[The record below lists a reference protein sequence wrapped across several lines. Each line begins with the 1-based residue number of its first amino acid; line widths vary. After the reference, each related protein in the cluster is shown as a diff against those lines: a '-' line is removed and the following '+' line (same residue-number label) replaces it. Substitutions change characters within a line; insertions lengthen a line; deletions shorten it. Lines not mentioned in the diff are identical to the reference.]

1 MAIDSGQHLTTAGPS
16 ESGVFA
22 RLARTVQQVLCGLHG
37 HDVLLHFEEGRMSL
51 QCSSCGYESP
61 GWEIRPARAERAAAE
76 PTPQVVRMPLVHE
89 RRVA

>member
-1 MAIDSGQHLTTAGPS
+1 MAIDSGQHRATTGQP
-16 ESGVFA
+16 ETGVFA
-22 RLARTVQQVLCGLHG
+22 RLGRTVQQVLCGLHG

-61 GWEIRPARAERAAAE
+61 GWEIRPARAERRAAE
-76 PTPQVVRMPLVHE
+76 PTPQVVPMPLVHE